1 MIKLS
6 KICKYMIRWDILFKP
21 SAKQRSFIRTENQGS
36 ASYTDQSKHC
46 SVKKIMKT
54 STTISIIFLAIFLS
68 GCANPGIVKL
78 SPDTYML
85 SRADRAGIFG
95 NTAKLKASVIK
106 DANEFAASMG
116 KVAIPLSTNE
126 TPVYPGHFATFE
138 YQFRVVDKDD
148 SEAKRTHLVPRPNV
162 VIEKNVKIDADI
174 KTEERKSDS
183 LDIYTELTK
192 LDDLRKR
199 GIITDAEFEAEKA
212 KILNRSK

>member
-1 MIKLS
+1 M
-6 KICKYMIRWDILFKP
+6 KIL
-21 SAKQRSFIRTENQGS
+21 TN
-36 ASYTDQSKHC
+36 
-46 SVKKIMKT
+46 
-54 STTISIIFLAIFLS
+54 ISLLIIAIFLS
-68 GCANPGIVKL
+68 NCANPGIVKL

-106 DANEFAASMG
+106 EANEFAESMG

-148 SEAKRTHLVPRPNV
+148 PEAKRTHLVPRPDV
-162 VIEKNVKIDADI
+162 VIEKKEKIDADI
-174 KTEERKSDS
+174 KTEKNITEKPDT
-183 LDIYTELTK
+183 YTELIK

-199 GIITDAEFEAEKA
+199 GIITEAEFKAEKA

>member
-1 MIKLS
+1 MKNLS
-6 KICKYMIRWDILFKP
+6 KISLL
-21 SAKQRSFIRTENQGS
+21 
-36 ASYTDQSKHC
+36 
-46 SVKKIMKT
+46 
-54 STTISIIFLAIFLS
+54 IICIFLS
-68 GCANPGIVKL
+68 CCANPGIVKL

-106 DANEFAASMG
+106 DANKFAESMG

-148 SEAKRTHLVPRPNV
+148 PEAKRTHLVPRADV
-162 VIEKNVKIDADI
+162 VIEKKEEIDSNI
-174 KTEERKSDS
+174 KTETNINKESDTYS
-183 LDIYTELTK
+183 ELIK
-192 LDDLRKR
+192 LDDLRKK
-199 GIITDAEFEAEKA
+199 GIITEEEFEAEKT

>member
-1 MIKLS
+1 M
-6 KICKYMIRWDILFKP
+6 KIL
-21 SAKQRSFIRTENQGS
+21 TN
-36 ASYTDQSKHC
+36 
-46 SVKKIMKT
+46 
-54 STTISIIFLAIFLS
+54 ISLLIIAIFLS
-68 GCANPGIVKL
+68 NCANPGIVKL

-95 NTAKLKASVIK
+95 NTAKLKANVIR
-106 DANEFAASMG
+106 DANEFAESMG

-138 YQFRVVDKDD
+138 YQFRVIDKDD
-148 SEAKRTHLVPRPNV
+148 PEAKRTHLVPRPDV
-162 VIEKNVKIDADI
+162 VIEKSEKIDANI
-174 KTEERKSDS
+174 KTKEKKSES

-199 GIITDAEFEAEKA
+199 GILTNAEFETEKA